1 MRILYVASEA
11 SPFIKVGGLGDVAG
25 ALPKALCRAGDD
37 VRVILPYYGAIP
49 QKLKELCTYKM
60 YFFFNNAWRSQY
72 CGVFEAQVDGVT
84 YYLLDNEYYFHRPEV
99 YGAYDDGERFAFFSR
114 AVLEVLPMIDFIP
127 DILHCN
133 DWHTALIPVLLDTQF
148 RERSGYAN
156 IRTVYTIHNI
166 EFQGKYDPYI
176 LGNVFGIDEQAKPL
190 LYYGDCLNLM
200 KGAIEC
206 SDRVTTVSPRYASEI
221 LSPPKSC
228 GLEHILNAR
237 SYKLCGILNGI
248 DTDLF
253 DPATDPRIP
262 ANFSAE
268 DMANKWENKRALQ
281 EEMGLAET
289 DEIPLFGMVT
299 RLTHQKGMDLL
310 VNKLDWLLSQKV
322 QVVVLG
328 TGDAKYEQF
337 LRDAAQRHPENLRI
351 QLAFDGALAQ
361 RIYAACDFF
370 LMPSEFEPCGL
381 AQMIAMRY
389 GTLPIVHTTGGLADT
404 VVPYNPQEKTGR
416 GITFQSFNAEDFSNA
431 LWRSIELYHDKEHFD
446 CARKNAMDGDYSW
459 GPSVEAYQSL
469 YRNI

>member
-49 QKLKELCTYKM
+49 QKLKDLCTYKM
-60 YFFFNNAWRSQY
+60 FFFFNNSWRSQY
-72 CGVFEAQVDGVT
+72 CGIFEANIDGVT
-84 YYLLDNEYYFHRPEV
+84 YYLLDNEYYFNRPEI

-114 AVLEVLPMIDFIP
+114 AVLEALPLIDFIP

-148 RERSGYAN
+148 RERAGYGN

-176 LGNVFGIDEQAKPL
+176 LGNVFGLDEQAKPL
-190 LYYGDCLNLM
+190 LFYGDCLNLM

-206 SDRVTTVSPRYASEI
+206 SDRVTTVSPRYAQEI

-237 SYKLCGILNGI
+237 SYKLHGILNGI

-253 DPATDPRIP
+253 DPAADPRIP

-268 DMANKWENKRALQ
+268 DMANKAENKRALQ
-281 EEMGLAET
+281 QELGLPQEK
-289 DEIPLFGMVT
+289 ELPLFGMVT
-299 RLTHQKGMDLL
+299 RLTHQKGLDLL
-310 VNKLDWLLSQKV
+310 VNKLDWLMSQEV

-328 TGDAKYEQF
+328 TGDAQYEQF
-337 LRDAAQRHPENLRI
+337 LQEAAARHPENLRVI
-351 QLAFDGALAQ
+351 LAFDGALAQ

-404 VVPYNPQEKTGR
+404 VVPYNPEEKSGR

-431 LWRSIELYHDKEHFD
+431 LWRSIELFHDRENFT
-446 CARKNAMDGDYSW
+446 CARLNAMAGDYSW
-459 GPSVEAYQSL
+459 GPSVEAYQAL

>member
-1 MRILYVASEA
+1 MKILYVASEA

-37 VRVILPYYGAIP
+37 VRVILPYYSAIP
-49 QKLKELCTYKM
+49 EALKAKCSYKK
-60 YFFFNNAWRSQY
+60 FFFFQNAWRNQY
-72 CGVFEAQVDGVT
+72 CGIFEAVIDGVT
-84 YYLLDNEYYFHRPEV
+84 YYLLDNEYYFNRPEI

-114 AVLEVLPMIDFIP
+114 AVLEALPLIDFLP

-148 RERSGYAN
+148 RERPGYGG

-176 LGNVFGIDEQAKPL
+176 LGSIFGLDEQAKPL
-190 LYYGDCLNLM
+190 LYYSDCLNLM

-206 SDRVTTVSPRYASEI
+206 ADRVTTVSPNYAKEI

-237 SYKLCGILNGI
+237 AYKLCGILNGI
-248 DTDLF
+248 DTELF
-253 DPATDPRIP
+253 DPETDPRIP
-262 ANFSAE
+262 ANFSAA
-268 DMANKWENKRALQ
+268 DMSNKWLNKKALQ
-281 EEMGLAET
+281 EELSLAVT
-289 DEIPLFGMVT
+289 DELPLFGMVT
-299 RLTHQKGMDLL
+299 RLTHQKGLDLL
-310 VNKLDWLLSQKV
+310 VNKLDWLMSQKV

-328 TGDAKYEQF
+328 TGDAAYEQF
-337 LRDAAQRHPENLRI
+337 LKDAAARYPENLRV

-370 LMPSEFEPCGL
+370 MMPSEFEPCGL

-404 VVPYNPQEKTGR
+404 VVPYNPEEQSGR

-431 LWRSIELYHDKEHFD
+431 LWRSIELFADKAHFKAA
-446 CARKNAMDGDYSW
+446 CKNAMNGDYSW
-459 GPSVEAYQSL
+459 GPSVLAYQEL

>member
-1 MRILYVASEA
+1 MKILYVASEA

-37 VRVILPYYGAIP
+37 VRVILPYYSAIAP
-49 QKLKELCTYKM
+49 ALKEKCSYKM
-60 YFFFNNAWRSQY
+60 FFFFQNAWRNQY
-72 CGVFEAQVDGVT
+72 CGIFEAKIDGVT
-84 YYLLDNEYYFHRPEV
+84 YYLLDNEYYFNRPEI

-114 AVLEVLPMIDFIP
+114 AVLEALPLIDFMP

-148 RERSGYAN
+148 RERAGYGN

-176 LGNVFGIDEQAKPL
+176 LGSVFGLDEQAKPL

-206 SDRVTTVSPRYASEI
+206 SDRVTTVSPNYAREI

-228 GLEHILNAR
+228 GLEHILNGR
-237 SYKLCGILNGI
+237 SWKLHGILNGI

-268 DMANKWENKRALQ
+268 DMSNKWLNKKALQ
-281 EEMGLAET
+281 EEMGLPVTKEL
-289 DEIPLFGMVT
+289 PLFGMVT
-299 RLTHQKGMDLL
+299 RLTHQKGMDLM
-310 VNKLDWLLSQKV
+310 VNKLDWLMSQEV

-337 LRDAAQRHPENLRI
+337 LREAAERHPENLRI

-404 VVPYNPQEKTGR
+404 VTPYNPMEKSGR

-431 LWRSIELYHDKEHFD
+431 LWRSIELYHDKEHFKAA
-446 CARKNAMDGDYSW
+446 CKNAMDGDYSW
-459 GPSVEAYQSL
+459 GPSVSAYQEL